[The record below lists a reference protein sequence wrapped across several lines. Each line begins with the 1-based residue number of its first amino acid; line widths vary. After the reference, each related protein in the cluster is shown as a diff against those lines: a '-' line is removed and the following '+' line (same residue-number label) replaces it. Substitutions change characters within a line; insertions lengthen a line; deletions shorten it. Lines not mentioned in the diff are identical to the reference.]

1 MELLKRAVAH
11 GFRAFACAPSF
22 GQRNHHRRPGAPLIH
37 MNDTADKDIWENL
50 SLANVGGVTSSTLL
64 ILLITPTVYTSCIR
78 LGWQMRIFAAW
89 AKRKASRRTR
99 ELEHAPEVG

>member
-1 MELLKRAVAH
+1 
-11 GFRAFACAPSF
+11 
-22 GQRNHHRRPGAPLIH
+22 
-37 MNDTADKDIWENL
+37 
-50 SLANVGGVTSSTLL
+50 VGGVTSSTLL